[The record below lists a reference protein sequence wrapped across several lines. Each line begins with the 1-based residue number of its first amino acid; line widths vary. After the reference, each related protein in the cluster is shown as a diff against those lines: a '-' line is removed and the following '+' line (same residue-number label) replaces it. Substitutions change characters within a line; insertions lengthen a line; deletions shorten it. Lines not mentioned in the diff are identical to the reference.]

1 MQPLSDRNPVDTDV
15 KQDTWCTKYILTTYA
30 EAWLQHSIYTRFSI
44 GVLCAGGI
52 PPLKAGINNDSLHS
66 AQMHVHS
73 VSWPSL
79 VHHILQSLYTLQRTI
94 CAGLLAW
101 HLAHKT
107 TATIMKRAAPETV
120 TTAMTAFFHFFNPVW
135 P

>member
-1 MQPLSDRNPVDTDV
+1 MQRHGYSTAFTGDLALECCVQV
-15 KQDTWCTKYILTTYA
+15 AFL
-30 EAWLQHSIYTRFSI
+30 
-44 GVLCAGGI
+44 
-52 PPLKAGINNDSLHS
+52 PLKAGMNKGSLHS

-79 VHHILQSLYTLQRTI
+79 VHCILQSLYTLQRTI

-107 TATIMKRAAPETV
+107 TAAIMKRAAPETV
-120 TTAMTAFFHFFNPVW
+120 TTAMTAIFHFFNPVW